1 MRTSSTVA
9 ARLQLNYDLAHLV
22 PVSIRIRSH
31 QIRHPPLVCSGG
43 SKLLFSTPVGKQAV
57 VGSRGNCW

>member
-9 ARLQLNYDLAHLV
+9 ARLQLSYDLAHLV
-22 PVSIRIRSH
+22 PVSVRIGSH
-31 QIRHPPLVCSGG
+31 QIRHLPFVCSGG
-43 SKLLFSTPVGKQAV
+43 SKLLFSTPWENQAV